1 MDFKTD
7 LCVGGMVSPPPP
19 PPGCMLRCS
28 RRHSYIVVGHAG
40 LLQKES
46 LGLGLEGGSGCRV
59 GLRGWGLGVGLG
71 VRVVD
76 HRHLREVGVVEL
88 GGEAHLV
95 RAMVRITVRVR
106 VGV

>member
-1 MDFKTD
+1 M
-7 LCVGGMVSPPPP
+7 
-19 PPGCMLRCS
+19 
-28 RRHSYIVVGHAG
+28 
-40 LLQKES
+40 
-46 LGLGLEGGSGCRV
+46 
-59 GLRGWGLGVGLG
+59 GVGLG